1 MKKILAMGVV
11 LLSVSAVG
19 ACSTTQQGA
28 AVGATAGAIIGGVT
42 TNSVA
47 GAAVGAA
54 VGGVTGAVV
63 GKVAGTEDRCYYR
76 GSNGRLYQDVCPR
89 G

>member
-1 MKKILAMGVV
+1 MKKFVLIAAA
-11 LLSVSAVG
+11 LLSLSACTSTQKG
-19 ACSTTQQGA
+19 ATAGA
-28 AVGATAGAIIGGVT
+28 AAGAIIGGVS

-54 VGGVTGAVV
+54 AGGVAGALL
-63 GKVAGTEDRCYYR
+63 GKVAGTENTCYYEDAY
-76 GSNGRLYQDVCPR
+76 GELYRAPCPQ

>member
-1 MKKILAMGVV
+1 MKKLFLVAAAV
-11 LLSVSAVG
+11 LSLS
-19 ACSTTQQGA
+19 ACSSTEKGA
-28 AVGATAGAIIGGVT
+28 AGGAAAGAIIGGVA

-54 VGGVTGAVV
+54 AGGVAGALV
-63 GKVAGTEDRCYYR
+63 GKVAGSDETCYYR
-76 GSNGRLYQDVCPR
+76 DSRGDLYRAPCPQ

>member
-1 MKKILAMGVV
+1 MKQILLMGVV
-11 LLSVSAVG
+11 LLSIS

-54 VGGVTGAVV
+54 VGGVTGALV
-63 GKVAGTEDRCYYR
+63 GKVAGTKDRCYYR
-76 GSNGRLYQDVCPR
+76 GRNGRLYQDECPS

>member
-1 MKKILAMGVV
+1 MKQIIVMILAV
-11 LLSVSAVG
+11 LALS
-19 ACSTTQQGA
+19 ACSSTERGA
-28 AVGATAGAIIGGVT
+28 AVGAGAGAVIGGVT

-54 VGGVTGAVV
+54 VGGVAGAVI
-63 GKVAGTEDRCYYR
+63 GKVAGSDDMCYYR
-76 GSNGRLYQDVCPR
+76 DRYGRTYKDTCPR